1 MKRIMKY
8 LIFLGTTALMLQG
21 CEDPTID
28 NELPYYYY
36 ETIAYLP
43 ASGTQS
49 VEFKHTPSGIKEN
62 EIIFTVARQ
71 NNAADKMEAELQK
84 ECTVVLEA
92 AVDGIEPE
100 YVTFRDG
107 MTLTIPAGETAVS
120 SAIDIDWSFAT
131 ETETA
136 LECTI
141 TVTIASTNVYLSEE
155 RYQTVYEIVKSEL
168 SNIYTTEPTSGSSVE
183 DRSNWTVQYTN
194 DETLSSWQDTS
205 TLNDSNDRTYAY
217 VRNFL
222 AIKVDMGETKTL
234 TGLASYCRYGS
245 SYAPSS
251 IIVETSIDGTDWT
264 AAGPKSTIT
273 PASYYTYASF
283 YEPVE
288 ARYFRLQMFGSLL
301 LSSEIYAYAE

>member
-8 LIFLGTTALMLQG
+8 PIFFGITALMLQG
-21 CEDPTID
+21 CENPTID

-49 VEFKHTPSGIKEN
+49 VEFKHLPSGIKEH

-71 NNAADKMEAELQK
+71 INDADKMETELQK

-92 AVDGIEPE
+92 AVDGIDPE

-136 LECTI
+136 FECTI
-141 TVTIASTNVYLSEE
+141 TVTITSTNVYLSEE

-183 DRSNWTVQYTN
+183 NRTNWTVQYTN
-194 DETLSSWQDTS
+194 DQTFSSWQDAS
-205 TLNDSNDRTYAY
+205 KLNDSKTGTYVY
-217 VRNFL
+217 VYDFL
-222 AIKVDMGETKTL
+222 AIKVDMGETKAL
-234 TGLASYCRYGS
+234 TGISSYCSYGKY
-245 SYAPSS
+245 YAPSS
-251 IIVETSIDGTDWT
+251 IIVETSSDGINWT
-264 AAGPKSTIT
+264 EAGPKSTVT
-273 PASYYTYASF
+273 PAYYTYASF
-283 YEPVE
+283 YEPIE
-288 ARYFRLQMFGSLL
+288 ARFFRLQMFGSDL
-301 LSSEIYAYAE
+301 LSSEIYAYVE